1 MIEQIKTLFD
11 LQQLPI
17 FMENWG
23 WLSYPILF
31 AIIFAETGLLIGF
44 FFPGDSLLFITGF
57 AASTGILNIVWLN
70 ILLIIAAIVGDTVGY
85 FLGRTSGDRIQFKDN
100 SLFFKKSH
108 LEKTQAFYNKHG
120 GKTIVLARFVPI
132 VRTFAPFVAGMANMN
147 YKKFVS
153 YNIFGGIAWI
163 TSMTMAGYFLGN
175 VPIIK
180 QNFEKA
186 VLLIIFIS
194 LIPVFGGVISSR
206 LSKK

>member
-1 MIEQIKTLFD
+1 MIDQIKTLLD
-11 LQQLPI
+11 LQQLPV

-31 AIIFAETGLLIGF
+31 AIIFAETGLLVGF

-85 FLGRTSGDRIQFKDN
+85 FLGKTSGNHIQFKEN

-108 LEKTQAFYNKHG
+108 LKKTQAFYEKHG
-120 GKTIVLARFVPI
+120 GKTIILARFVPI
-132 VRTFAPFVAGMANMN
+132 IRTFAPFVAGMANMD
-147 YKKFVS
+147 YKKFVG
-153 YNIFGGIAWI
+153 YNILGGIAWI
-163 TSMTMAGYFLGN
+163 TSMTLAGYFLGN
-175 VPIIK
+175 MPIIK

-194 LIPVFGGVISSR
+194 LIPVFGGVISSK